1 VLSTLEIENYQSIR
15 KVSLRLGR
23 FTVIT
28 GPTGSGKTA
37 IFRAARHLVF
47 NSRGDSYITR
57 GQKTSKVAAGSE
69 EEGWAAGI
77 ERGKTNCYRI
87 TKLAGAKSETATFT
101 KLAGGVPEAVQ
112 GLLRLGKLN
121 FASQFDSPFL
131 LEESAGEV
139 ARVLGALTN
148 VTVVFEA
155 AREANRR
162 KARLADQLKDRQAEL
177 SRLQAEAQSFA
188 GLPGRLQAVQA
199 AEAAQGRLEGIQ
211 ARGARLQQLLAQRET
226 AHETLWRAAAAVQ
239 PVPDLEKAEA
249 AYSRWRRLGDLL
261 TERESLRLRYMTAD
275 SAATASVEQTLGLER
290 EHHRMLTEAGVCPV
304 CGQTV
309 G

>member
-1 VLSTLEIENYQSIR
+1 MIDTLEIENYQSLR
-15 KVSLRLGR
+15 KVRLRLGR

-57 GQKTSKVAAGSE
+57 GQKSCKVIASVQ
-69 EEGWAAGI
+69 EEGWSAGI
-77 ERGKTNCYRI
+77 ERGKTSCYRI
-87 TKLAGAKSETATFT
+87 SKLAGEPETATFT
-101 KLAGGVPEAVQ
+101 KLAGGVPDAVT

-121 FASQFDSPFL
+121 FASQFDGPFL

-155 AREANRR
+155 AREATRR
-162 KARLADQLKDRQAEL
+162 KQRLGDQLKDRQAEL
-177 SRLQAEAQSFA
+177 ARLQEEAQGFA

-199 AEAAQGRLEGIQ
+199 AEAAQERLEGTQ
-211 ARGARLQQLLAQRET
+211 ARGQRLQQLLAQRAA
-226 AHETLWRAAAAVQ
+226 AHEALQRAAAAVR
-239 PVPDLEKAEA
+239 PVPDLDKAEA
-249 AYSRWRRLGDLL
+249 AYSRWRRLADLL
-261 TERESLRLRYMTAD
+261 TERESLRVRYMGAD
-275 SAATASVEQTLGLER
+275 SDVALATERILGLER
-290 EHHRMLTEAGVCPV
+290 EHHEMLTQAGVCPV
-304 CGQTV
+304 CGQAV